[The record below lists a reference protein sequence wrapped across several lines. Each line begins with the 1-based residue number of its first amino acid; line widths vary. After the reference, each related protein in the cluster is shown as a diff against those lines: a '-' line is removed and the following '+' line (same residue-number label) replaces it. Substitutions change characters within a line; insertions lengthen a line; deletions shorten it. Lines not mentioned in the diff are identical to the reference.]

1 MNATTIG
8 TYQVPGGGS
17 YTLTVPDDEIG
28 KQKLTAALAALET
41 AETSEMGLRFFT
53 VVLSILTSRSI
64 EECYTMIPLGTVSLM
79 WADIRTWISG
89 LVPVRP
95 C

>member
-1 MNATTIG
+1 MDARNIG
-8 TYQVPGGGS
+8 KYAVGGEVYS
-17 YTLTVPDDEIG
+17 LVIPDDEIG
-28 KQKLTAALAALET
+28 KQKLTAALGAMET
-41 AETSEMGLRFFT
+41 AESSEQGLRYFT
-53 VVLSILTSRSI
+53 VVLSVLTGRSI
-64 EECYTMIPLGTVSLM
+64 EECYTMIPLGTVALM